1 METKLMG
8 RPVEF
13 LLAEDN
19 PGDVRLTKEALRESK
34 ISNNLNVVP
43 DGVEAMAFLRREGK
57 YADAPRPDV
66 ILLDLNLPKK
76 DGREVLA
83 EVKADP
89 VLRLIPVV
97 IITSSEAEQDVLK
110 TYELYAN
117 CYVTKPVDLEQF
129 IKVIQS
135 IETFWLTI
143 VTLPSSV
150 TSD

>member
-34 ISNNLNVVP
+34 ISNNLSVVP
-43 DGVEAMAFLRREGK
+43 DGVEAMAFLHREGK

-83 EVKADP
+83 EVKADLN
-89 VLRLIPVV
+89 LRLIPVV
-97 IITSSEAEQDVLK
+97 IITSSEAEQDVLR
-110 TYELYAN
+110 TYELHAN